1 MTDFSNQV
9 SSLIPEVIIGV
20 SLSVLW
26 LPAVFLSEVN
36 NKNNR
41 LEEKE
46 LDKILKDVCSD
57 TNKNTPRGLIQGTLE
72 HDRTNMTPP
81 LKIFDFTE
89 INISLGYREKI
100 TDYPQASFV
109 PVDTFLNS
117 KLIYVKQVLTAT
129 KKYNVPDNKGNISQR
144 KVDLPETNT
153 IIKSFGNINFIENG
167 TDTTKTNIKISD
179 IENITN
185 KINGPEYTFQDT
197 DVNKTI
203 YTYKYTY
210 YTIDQN
216 QPVVNTSILHN
227 NDTEKK
233 TEMKFYMFENGTT
246 VDDVKQ
252 LLIDRKKGEDTFFKW
267 IFRIGT
273 FLMLIG
279 SFQLLMAPI
288 KFVLNNSTS
297 IVSTIPVLN
306 VLGSFVNLFGN
317 TFLAIL
323 TVLGVFAS
331 LVLTIVMTAVIYGL
345 INYTLEVGIFVALL
359 VGIIIFYHMKE

>member
-46 LDKILKDVCSD
+46 LDKILNDVCSD

-72 HDRTNMTPP
+72 YDRTNMTPP
-81 LKIFDFTE
+81 AKIFDFTE
-89 INISLGYREKI
+89 INIS
-100 TDYPQASFV
+100 
-109 PVDTFLNS
+109 NS
-117 KLIYVKQVLTAT
+117 HSAPISEQVNTLINNDLIYVKQVLTAT
-129 KKYNVPDNKGNISQR
+129 KKYNVTDNKGNISQR
-144 KVDLPETNT
+144 TENLPETNT
-153 IIKSFGNINFIENG
+153 IIKKTFGNIKFIENG
-167 TDTTKTNIKISD
+167 IDNTIKTKIIISD
-179 IENITN
+179 IENITK
-185 KINGPEYTFQDT
+185 KINEKVYTFQDT

-203 YTYKYTY
+203 YTYTYTY

-233 TEMKFYMFENGTT
+233 TEMKFNMFENGTT
-246 VDDVKQ
+246 VDEVKQ

-306 VLGSFVNLFGN
+306 VVGSFVNLFGN

-323 TVLGVFAS
+323 TALDVFAS
-331 LVLTIVMTAVIYGL
+331 LVLTIVMTAVMYGI

-359 VGIIIFYHMKE
+359 VGIIIFYHMKK